1 MEDNEKM
8 EKRVQDYTQEI
19 LDTIRSNS
27 SPAVMG
33 SRLEDYHENDLADVL
48 PLLTVPERCK
58 LYRILDTDMLSD
70 IFEYAESDNVA
81 EYLEEMDV
89 KKPLPS
95 SQNGDR
101 CTGRGSAE
109 TRQSKEKT
117 SDRTARSGSTPRY

>member
-1 MEDNEKM
+1 M

-81 EYLEEMDV
+81 EP
-89 KKPLPS
+89 KKPISAIAGTPL
-95 SQNGDR
+95 QNKNIQIMTTAAILVTAVR
-101 CTGRGSAE
+101 TGCRFRLAE
-109 TRQSKEKT
+109 RNAE
-117 SDRTARSGSTPRY
+117 SDL

>member
-48 PLLTVPERCK
+48 PLLTDANCTAFWTRTCCPIF
-58 LYRILDTDMLSD
+58 LSML
-70 IFEYAESDNVA
+70 N
-81 EYLEEMDV
+81 
-89 KKPLPS
+89 P
-95 SQNGDR
+95 
-101 CTGRGSAE
+101 T
-109 TRQSKEKT
+109 T
-117 SDRTARSGSTPRY
+117 